1 MLVRGAKPMEKRL
14 RRGLFC
20 SPLSPSATPE
30 SVGNSR
36 WTAGTARRSRTAER
50 SESVSEE
57 AEDLRCLI
65 GLVSRRTLSLPPDYT
80 VSCNTFLPVYT
91 FVCTDKQRQ
100 STGRICK
107 VGLLYR
113 LPYSLT
119 AQRNIDGQVPRSTT
133 TY

>member
-1 MLVRGAKPMEKRL
+1 MEKRL

-119 AQRNIDGQVPRSTT
+119 AQRNIDG
-133 TY
+133 